1 MRCKSSTKYHLRLYT
16 GHRPRP
22 DMGGAVSVYWTGG
35 STQTVASFSFDISR
49 VDSGHSS
56 GEQQAATVLHS
67 GLLSSAPPPLCGVWC
82 VVCPLCSGGGPGS
95 VVRGG
100 V

>member
-1 MRCKSSTKYHLRLYT
+1 MRCKSSTKHHLRLYT

-82 VVCPLCSGGGPGS
+82 AHSAVEAGQVAWCGVV
-95 VVRGG
+95 
-100 V
+100 